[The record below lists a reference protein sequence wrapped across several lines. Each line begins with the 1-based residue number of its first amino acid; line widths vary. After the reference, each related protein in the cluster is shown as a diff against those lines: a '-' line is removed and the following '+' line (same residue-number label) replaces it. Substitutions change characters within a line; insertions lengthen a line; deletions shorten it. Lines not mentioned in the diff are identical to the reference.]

1 MKKRNQVNITLEGS
15 AAQNVN
21 EYCRVHGIT
30 PQELFKAGA
39 QRLIEEDILE
49 RNADFVMI
57 RSLQEM
63 RDGLAEP
70 IDDLLEMIEDD
81 RRLGDDINLSTHQA
95 GRKTA

>member
-1 MKKRNQVNITLEGS
+1 MKKRNQVNVALEDA

-39 QRLIEEDILE
+39 QRLIDEDIME
-49 RNADFVMI
+49 RNADIMTI
-57 RSLQEM
+57 RSLREIG
-63 RDGLAEP
+63 DGLAEP
-70 IDDLLEMIEDD
+70 IDDLLEMIEED
-81 RRLGDDINLSTHQA
+81 RRSGDEITLNLYPV